1 MYISYDRW
9 AYVSQLYILLLCLS
23 SYWTMATKIISY
35 RVKSIAKKYNA
46 LRANKR
52 QKLKFININPVHLF
66 LHFGTFGIKYW
77 YYK

>member
-1 MYISYDRW
+1 M
-9 AYVSQLYILLLCLS
+9 SQVYILLLCLS

-66 LHFGTFGIKYW
+66 LHFGTFGLKY
-77 YYK
+77 